1 MKYIY
6 IYEKIDTQNKWA
18 VTVLLLF
25 CTRVQLKPFKK
36 PFVETEERNQG
47 NESMVM
53 MYGRLFWK
61 TWNWI
66 LFHLQEGI
74 TSLRATVES
83 PPDFDKQSFPDKN
96 SV

>member
-25 CTRVQLKPFKK
+25 CTGVQLKPFKK
-36 PFVETEERNQG
+36 PFVEKEDRNQG

-53 MYGRLFWK
+53 MYGRLFRK

-66 LFHLQEGI
+66 LFHLEEGI
-74 TSLRATVES
+74 TSLQATVENL
-83 PPDFDKQSFPDKN
+83 PDFDK
-96 SV
+96 